1 MIYIHFVVSQKNNN
15 RSGFMHVLVVETTLT
30 KINKAIQ
37 CKMSEQ
43 YLSCKQRK
51 LNSVLM
57 FTFGYPYLIILENIQ
72 GL

>member
-1 MIYIHFVVSQKNNN
+1 
-15 RSGFMHVLVVETTLT
+15 MHVLVVETILT

-37 CKMSEQ
+37 CKMSGQ